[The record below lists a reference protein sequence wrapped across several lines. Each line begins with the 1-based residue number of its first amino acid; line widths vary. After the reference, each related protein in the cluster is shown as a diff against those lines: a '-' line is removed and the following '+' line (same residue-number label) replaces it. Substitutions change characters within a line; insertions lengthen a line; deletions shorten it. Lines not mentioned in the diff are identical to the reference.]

1 MFITKNKKY
10 LLLGLVLFIFLGIQ
24 NAKASYHSVDSLDKI
39 EPVTFS
45 CVDYFYGDGCP
56 HCAKVAPFIEELEQE
71 YPDVNFIKHEIY
83 FNNENR
89 LLLEDYFNYF
99 NVDSNRRGVPVIFTK
114 NNYLIGDTSII
125 KNLREAVNK
134 NIAEPCIQLNN
145 INSNQNNLEDKLSSL
160 SILVV
165 IGAAIVDSINPC
177 AITVLLILL
186 GALLVT
192 DNRKKILKFGLAFIS
207 SIYICYFLFGLG
219 LFYTIQ
225 TFNLSFYL
233 YKVIGILALLLGI
246 LNIKD
251 YFWYG
256 AGGFV
261 MEIPKKWR
269 PALYRVLNRIT
280 SPIGAF
286 LVGFLVVLFELPCT
300 GGPYLV
306 ILGLLAEKST
316 RMSAIPILLL
326 YNFFFI
332 LPLLLITYLL
342 YIGHTTINK
351 MKDWKNRNVKLLH
364 LIGGIIMLMLGFIL
378 LFNLV

>member
-1 MFITKNKKY
+1 MTEISF
-10 LLLGLVLFIFLGIQ
+10 F
-24 NAKASYHSVDSLDKI
+24 
-39 EPVTFS
+39 FS
-45 CVDYFYGDGCP
+45 I
-56 HCAKVAPFIEELEQE
+56 A
-71 YPDVNFIKHEIY
+71 
-83 FNNENR
+83 
-89 LLLEDYFNYF
+89 
-99 NVDSNRRGVPVIFTK
+99 
-114 NNYLIGDTSII
+114 II
-125 KNLREAVNK
+125 L
-134 NIAEPCIQLNN
+134 
-145 INSNQNNLEDKLSSL
+145 
-160 SILVV
+160 
-165 IGAAIVDSINPC
+165 
-177 AITVLLILL
+177 
-186 GALLVT
+186 
-192 DNRKKILKFGLAFIS
+192 NRKKILKFGLAFIS

-364 LIGGIIMLMLGFIL
+364 LIGGIIMLTLGFIL